1 MMIKPSVE
9 ELTNENNCNRYTLV
23 IASAK
28 SARYVTAKQKLMRD
42 AERNE
47 HVDSEYLQGNDKQPL
62 RRDLLEEK
70 PVSAGI
76 ELIHDGEF
84 HIVNPTVGT
93 AAGEEK

>member
-28 SARYVTAKQKLMRD
+28 SARYVTAKQKLLKD

-47 HVDSEYLQGNDKQPL
+47 LADSSYLQGSDKQPL
-62 RRDLLEEK
+62 RRDLVEEK

-76 ELIHDGEF
+76 ELIHDGDF
-84 HIVNPTVGT
+84 HIINPTVGT
-93 AAGEEK
+93 ANDEKK

>member
-9 ELTNENNCNRYTLV
+9 ELTNENKCNRYTLV

-47 HVDSEYLQGNDKQPL
+47 LTECAYLKGNGKQPL
-62 RRDLLEEK
+62 RRDLVEEK
-70 PVSAGI
+70 PVAAGI
-76 ELIHDGEF
+76 ELIHDGDF

-93 AAGEEK
+93 AADEEK